1 MKTKKNNRR
10 EIILD
15 TAARLFLERGYAATS
30 VRQIAESAGCTEA
43 AIYYHF
49 KDGKRELLRV
59 VAEQRMS
66 GLMVALETSRNANSL
81 GDFIT
86 RFGNELAEGRV
97 ERAKILRWVAAELPL
112 FNSEEIAWHQQL
124 YLFFH
129 TQISA
134 ELKRFMADDKEVER
148 LAWLLICM
156 MVGYADLFISIGL
169 EERLHYLPQDLIR
182 VLADG
187 LLPDRL

>member
-15 TAARLFLERGYAATS
+15 TAARLFLESGYAATS

-66 GLMVALETSRNANSL
+66 GLMIALETSRNANSL

-97 ERAKILRWVAAELPL
+97 ERAKILRWVSAELPL
-112 FNSEEIAWHQQL
+112 FNAEEIAWHQQL

-129 TQISA
+129 GQISA
-134 ELKRFMADDKEVER
+134 ELKRFMTDEKEVER

-169 EERLHYLPQDLIR
+169 EERLRYLPQDLIR
-182 VLADG
+182 ILADG
-187 LLPDRL
+187 LSPDRL

>member
-15 TAARLFLERGYAATS
+15 VAARLFLESGYTATS
-30 VRQIAESAGCTEA
+30 IRHIAENAGCTEA

-59 VAEQRMS
+59 VAEKRMS
-66 GLMVALETSRNANSL
+66 GLMVALESSRSASSL

-86 RFGNELAEGRV
+86 LFGNELAEGRA

-112 FNSEEIAWHQQL
+112 FNAEEIALHQQL

-129 TQISA
+129 GQVAA
-134 ELKRFMADDKEVER
+134 ELNRFIQDQNEVER
-148 LAWLLICM
+148 LAWLLICLL
-156 MVGYADLFISIGL
+156 VGYADLFVNLGM
-169 EERLHYLPQDLIR
+169 ETRLNYLPQDLIR
-182 VLADG
+182 VLANG
-187 LLPDRL
+187 LSPDRL

>member
-1 MKTKKNNRR
+1 MKTRTNNRR

-15 TAARLFLERGYAATS
+15 TAAQLFLERGYAATS
-30 VRQIAESAGCTEA
+30 VRQIAEKAGCTEA

-112 FNSEEIAWHQQL
+112 FNAEEINWHQQL
-124 YLFFH
+124 YLFFNM
-129 TQISA
+129 QISA
-134 ELKRFMADDKEVER
+134 ELKRFIADEKEVER

-156 MVGYADLFISIGL
+156 MIGYADLFISLGL
-169 EERLHYLPQDLIR
+169 EERLNYLPQDLIR
-182 VLADG
+182 LLADG
-187 LLPDRL
+187 LSPDRL